1 LWRNTFSG
9 LISIEEGMKKKIS
22 LKAAISKKAMN
33 ISLLDLRGFSNFTDY
48 FLIMSGSS
56 DRHTQAIAQE
66 ILTKMKEH
74 GYSPIGIEGFNQGHW
89 ILLDYGDLVIHIF
102 FEPIRAY
109 YDLEG
114 LWIEVPRID
123 WQKLYSLKGED

>member
-1 LWRNTFSG
+1 
-9 LISIEEGMKKKIS
+9 MKKKIS

-89 ILLDYGDLVIHIF
+89 ILLDYGYLVIHIF